1 MSQEPS
7 PQRIEAYTQALQN
20 AGKAKA
26 RLMVS
31 PILPEEEAIFEVID
45 ALHESLEPVEMD
57 ATFRAQLKANLTEAA
72 AREAGHQQIR
82 MDSPSS
88 TRRSRL
94 PWIASAA
101 ALGATA
107 TLAGAYAVWRWNWG
121 REVA

>member
-20 AGKAKA
+20 AGEAKA

-31 PILPEEEAIFEVID
+31 PILPEEEAIFQVID

-82 MDSPSS
+82 AAQPPA
-88 TRRSRL
+88 RRSRL

-121 REVA
+121 REAA